1 MADDDIDAWR
11 ERARRFIRD
20 ELLPLEREW
29 GLHVPG
35 EPPRLRY
42 ETRIT
47 REQAQQIW
55 RRSAATGLYAATL
68 PRALGGPGLS
78 VHDTCLL
85 KMEVAESGAMN
96 FGHVLGDLGGPPRAG
111 SIMRFATPAQNERFF
126 TPVLRGERA
135 CCFAMTEPQSGSDA
149 LSIRTSA
156 VRDGSHYVLNGHKH
170 YISATPFAD
179 FAIVL
184 CVTDPTRGADG
195 ISALL
200 VDLDA
205 EGVEVTGDY
214 RPMHGLYIDEDIVFR
229 NVRVPVENVLGA
241 AGQGFR
247 IGMAR
252 VSTNRLLHTPS
263 ILGVAKASYRLALD
277 YAQKR
282 QQFGG
287 PIARF
292 QAIQHMLADMATDLF
307 ACEAMMLEAA
317 RRIDA
322 GAEGRVESSM
332 CKVFIAEKCFAVADR
347 AVQIH
352 GNVGVTKDHPVEWAF
367 RMLRVWRINSG
378 TSEIQ
383 RNTIAK
389 GLLEAAAAPSGRAT

>member
-1 MADDDIDAWR
+1 MSYDIN
-11 ERARRFIRD
+11 ELRARVRDFIRD
-20 ELLPLEREW
+20 ELLPLEQAW
-29 GLHVPG
+29 GLHMPG
-35 EPPRLRY
+35 DPPRMRY

-47 REQAQQIW
+47 RGQAQQIW
-55 RRSAATGLYAATL
+55 KRSAAAGLYSATL
-68 PRALGGPGLS
+68 PTSLGGPGLS
-78 VHDTCLL
+78 IHDTCLL
-85 KMEVAESGAMN
+85 KMEAAESGAMN

-111 SIMRFATPAQNERFF
+111 SIMKFATQDQNERFF
-126 TPVLRGERA
+126 VPVLRGERA

-156 VRDGSHYVLNGHKH
+156 VRDGNHYVLNGHKH

-179 FAIVL
+179 FAIVI

-200 VDLDA
+200 VDLDSP
-205 EGVEVTGDY
+205 GVEITGDY
-214 RPMHGLYIDEDIVFR
+214 RPMHGLYIDEDIIFR
-229 NVRVPVENVLGA
+229 DVRVPVENVLGEE
-241 AGQGFR
+241 GKGFR

-263 ILGVAKASYRLALD
+263 ILGIAKAAYRMSLD

-317 RRIDA
+317 RRLDA
-322 GAEGRVESSM
+322 GAEGRMESSM
-332 CKVFIAEKCFAVADR
+332 GKVFIAEKCFQVADR

-389 GLLEAAAAPSGRAT
+389 AILEPAVVTEVAR

>member
-1 MADDDIDAWR
+1 MSYDIN
-11 ERARRFIRD
+11 ELRARVRDFIRD
-20 ELLPLEREW
+20 ELLPLEQAW
-29 GLHVPG
+29 GLHMPG
-35 EPPRLRY
+35 DPPRMRY

-47 REQAQQIW
+47 RGQAQQIW
-55 RRSAATGLYAATL
+55 KRSAAAGLYSATL
-68 PRALGGPGLS
+68 PTSLGGPGLS
-78 VHDTCLL
+78 IHDTCLL
-85 KMEVAESGAMN
+85 KMEAAESGAMN

-111 SIMRFATPAQNERFF
+111 SIMKFATQDQNERFF
-126 TPVLRGERA
+126 VPVLRGERA

-156 VRDGSHYVLNGHKH
+156 VRDGNHYVLNGHKH

-179 FAIVL
+179 FAIVIS
-184 CVTDPTRGADG
+184 VTDPTRGADG

-200 VDLDA
+200 VDLDSP
-205 EGVEVTGDY
+205 GVEITGDY
-214 RPMHGLYIDEDIVFR
+214 RPMHGLYIDEDIIFR
-229 NVRVPVENVLGA
+229 DVRVPVENVLGEE
-241 AGQGFR
+241 GKGFR

-263 ILGVAKASYRLALD
+263 ILGIAKAAYRMSLD

-317 RRIDA
+317 RRLDA
-322 GAEGRVESSM
+322 GAEGRMESSM
-332 CKVFIAEKCFAVADR
+332 GKVFIAEKCFQVADR

-389 GLLEAAAAPSGRAT
+389 AILEPAVVTEVAR

>member
-1 MADDDIDAWR
+1 MSYDIN
-11 ERARRFIRD
+11 ELRARVRDFIRD
-20 ELLPLEREW
+20 ELLPLEQAW
-29 GLHVPG
+29 GLHMPG
-35 EPPRLRY
+35 DPPRMRY

-47 REQAQQIW
+47 RGQAQQIW
-55 RRSAATGLYAATL
+55 KRSAAAGLYSATL
-68 PRALGGPGLS
+68 PTSLGGPGLS
-78 VHDTCLL
+78 IHDTCLL
-85 KMEVAESGAMN
+85 KMEAAESGAMN
-96 FGHVLGDLGGPPRAG
+96 FGQVLGDLGGPPRAG
-111 SIMRFATPAQNERFF
+111 SIMKFATQDQNERFF
-126 TPVLRGERA
+126 VPVLRGERA

-156 VRDGSHYVLNGHKH
+156 VRDGNHYVLNGHKH

-179 FAIVL
+179 FAIVI

-200 VDLDA
+200 VDLDSP
-205 EGVEVTGDY
+205 GVEITGDY
-214 RPMHGLYIDEDIVFR
+214 RPMHGLYIDEDIIFR
-229 NVRVPVENVLGA
+229 DVRVPVENVLGEE
-241 AGQGFR
+241 GKGFR

-263 ILGVAKASYRLALD
+263 ILGIAKAAYRMSLD

-317 RRIDA
+317 RRLDA
-322 GAEGRVESSM
+322 GAEGRMESSM
-332 CKVFIAEKCFAVADR
+332 GKVFIAEKCFQVADR

-389 GLLEAAAAPSGRAT
+389 AILEPAVVTEVAR